1 MTQFQY
7 RATDFQGKIVEGSME
22 AGEERAVVQRLQE
35 RGLIPLRIGAGSAP
49 APAAR
54 ALSLPSFGG
63 GGKKVR
69 TKDLL
74 VFTQEMSTL
83 LGAGMPLD
91 RSLTTL
97 TTLAQGEELKRVT
110 SAVLQSVRGG
120 SSLAEAMAQHPKVF
134 PVLYVN
140 MVKAGEIGG
149 VLDEVLRRLVDYLT
163 NVQGL
168 RDEVRSAMT
177 YPILLTAVGGV
188 SVAILLVFVLPKFAT
203 MFADLGQALP
213 LSTRMMLAISDAF
226 TSVWTLPALVALGGG
241 GYGFWRYASTGPR
254 RYALDGWKLRLP
266 LLGSLLRRMEV
277 ARFGR
282 TLGTLLRSGVPMLQA
297 LDIVR
302 EVATNQ
308 VIGRAIGEVQVGV
321 REGAGMAP
329 PLGRSGAFP
338 PLALQ
343 MIAVGEDTGKLDE
356 MLLTVAD
363 YFDREVRN
371 EVKRLTSLL
380 EPAMI
385 LVMGLVV
392 GFMVISML
400 MAVFSI
406 NDINV

>member
-1 MTQFQY
+1 MAQYQY
-7 RATDFQGKIVEGSME
+7 RATDYQGKIVEGAIE
-22 AGEERAVVQRLQE
+22 AGEERAVVLRLQE
-35 RGLIPLRIGAGSAP
+35 RGLIPIRIAAGGATAAP
-49 APAAR
+49 RRLPIA
-54 ALSLPSFGG
+54 LPSFGG
-63 GGKKVR
+63 PRKVKN
-69 TKDLL
+69 KDVL
-74 VFTQEMSTL
+74 VFTQELSTL
-83 LGAGMPLD
+83 LKAGMPLD

-97 TTLAQGEELKRVT
+97 AELAPGDLKRVT
-110 SAVLQSVRGG
+110 TEVLNAVRGG
-120 SSLAEAMAQHPKVF
+120 TSLAAALAQHPKAF
-134 PVLYVN
+134 PPLYVN

-149 VLDEVLRRLVDYLT
+149 VLDEVLARLVDYLR
-163 NVQGL
+163 NVQEL

-177 YPILLTAVGGV
+177 YPILLTGVGAVSITV
-188 SVAILLVFVLPKFAT
+188 LLVFVLPKFAT

-213 LSTRMMLAISDAF
+213 LSTRMMLGISDLFTNIWTIPAVVAVVAGAF
-226 TSVWTLPALVALGGG
+226 GFYRYISTGKRR
-241 GYGFWRYASTGPR
+241 YGFDAF
-254 RYALDGWKLRLP
+254 KLRMP
-266 LLGSLLRRMEV
+266 VLGYLMRRMEV

-282 TLGTLLRSGVPMLQA
+282 TLGTLLRSGVPVLQA

-302 EVATNQ
+302 EVASNE
-308 VIGRAIGEVQVGV
+308 VISRAVAEVQVGV
-321 REGAGMAP
+321 REGAGMSG

-356 MLLTVAD
+356 MLLSTAD

-371 EVKRLTSLL
+371 EVKRLTSLI
-380 EPAMI
+380 EPVMI

>member
-1 MTQFQY
+1 MQFQY
-7 RATDFQGKIVEGSME
+7 RATDFQGKIVEGSIE
-22 AGEERAVVQRLQE
+22 AGEERAVVLRLQE

-49 APAAR
+49 VAATRVPLTLPA
-54 ALSLPSFGG
+54 FGRG
-63 GGKKVR
+63 RGVR

-74 VFTQEMSTL
+74 VFTQELSTL
-83 LGAGMPLD
+83 LAAGMPLD

-97 TTLAQGEELKRVT
+97 ADLTAGAELKKVT
-110 SAVLQSVRGG
+110 NEVLTSVRGG
-120 SSLAEAMAQHPKVF
+120 SSLAEALAQHPKVF
-134 PVLYVN
+134 PPLYVS

-149 VLDEVLRRLVDYLT
+149 VLDEVLRRLVDYLN
-163 NVQGL
+163 NVQEL

-177 YPILLTAVGGV
+177 YPILLTGVGAVSIG
-188 SVAILLVFVLPKFAT
+188 ILLVFVLPKFAT

-213 LSTRMMLAISDAF
+213 LSTRMMLGISHTV
-226 TSVWTLPALVALGGG
+226 TSVWILPLLVVVVGGG
-241 GYGFWRYASTGPR
+241 WALFRYLNTGSR
-254 RYALDGWKLRLP
+254 RYGLDAFKLRMP
-266 LLGSLLRRMEV
+266 VLGSLLRRMEV

-282 TLGTLLRSGVPMLQA
+282 TLGTLMHSGVPLLQA

-308 VIGRAIGEVQVGV
+308 VINRTIAEVQVGV
-321 REGAGMAP
+321 REGAGMSG
-329 PLGRSGAFP
+329 PLGRSGTFP

-356 MLLTVAD
+356 MLLSTAD

-371 EVKRLTSLL
+371 EVKRLTGLL
-380 EPAMI
+380 EPVMI

>member
-22 AGEERAVVQRLQE
+22 AGEERAVVLRLQE
-35 RGLIPLRIGAGSAP
+35 RGLIPLLIGAGSVP
-49 APAAR
+49 ATAAR
-54 ALSLPSFGG
+54 TVSLSSFGRKG
-63 GGKKVR
+63 VR

-74 VFTQEMSTL
+74 VFTQELSTL
-83 LGAGMPLD
+83 LAAGMPLD

-97 TTLAQGEELKRVT
+97 ADLTQGAELKRVT
-110 SAVLQSVRGG
+110 GEVLTSVRGG
-120 SSLAEAMAQHPKVF
+120 ASLAQGMGQHPKIF
-134 PVLYVN
+134 PPLYVS

-149 VLDEVLRRLVDYLT
+149 VLDEVLRRLVDYLASA
-163 NVQGL
+163 QEL

-177 YPILLTAVGGV
+177 YPILLTAVGAV
-188 SVAILLVFVLPKFAT
+188 SITILLVFVLPKFAT

-213 LSTRMMLAISDAF
+213 LSTRIMLGISDVF
-226 TSVWTLPALVALGGG
+226 SSVWILPTLLLLGGG
-241 GYGFWRYASTGPR
+241 SYGLFRYLNSGPR
-254 RYALDGWKLRLP
+254 RYGLDAFKLRMP
-266 LLGSLLRRMEV
+266 VFGYLLRRMEV

-282 TLGTLLRSGVPMLQA
+282 TLGTLLRSGVPVLQA

-302 EVATNQ
+302 EVVTNQ
-308 VIGRAIGEVQVGV
+308 VIGRAVSEVQVGV
-321 REGAGMAP
+321 REGAGMSG
-329 PLGRSGAFP
+329 PLGRSGVFP

-356 MLLTVAD
+356 MLLTTAD

-380 EPAMI
+380 EPVMI

-406 NDINV
+406 NDINI

>member
-7 RATDFQGKIVEGSME
+7 RATDFQGKVVEGSME
-22 AGEERAVVQRLQE
+22 AGEERAVVLRLQE
-35 RGLIPLRIGAGSAP
+35 RGLIPLLIGAGSVSGS
-49 APAAR
+49 AAR
-54 ALSLPSFGG
+54 TVGLSSFGRKG
-63 GGKKVR
+63 VS

-74 VFTQEMSTL
+74 VFTQELSTL
-83 LGAGMPLD
+83 LAAGMPLD

-97 TTLAQGEELKRVT
+97 ADLTQGAELKRVT
-110 SAVLQSVRGG
+110 GEVLTSVRGG
-120 SSLAEAMAQHPKVF
+120 ASLAQAMGQYPKVF
-134 PVLYVN
+134 PPLYVS

-149 VLDEVLRRLVDYLT
+149 VLDEVLRRLVDYLASA
-163 NVQGL
+163 QEL

-177 YPILLTAVGGV
+177 YPILLTAVGAV
-188 SVAILLVFVLPKFAT
+188 SVTILLVFVLPKFAT

-213 LSTRMMLAISDAF
+213 LSTRIMLGISDVF
-226 TSVWTLPALVALGGG
+226 SSIWILPGLLLLGGG
-241 GYGFWRYASTGPR
+241 SYGLFLYLNTGSR
-254 RYALDGWKLRLP
+254 RYGLDTWKLRMP
-266 LLGSLLRRMEV
+266 VFGSLLRRMEV

-282 TLGTLLRSGVPMLQA
+282 TLGTLLRSGVPVLQA

-302 EVATNQ
+302 EVVTNQ
-308 VIGRAIGEVQVGV
+308 VIGRAVSEVQVGV
-321 REGAGMAP
+321 REGAGMSG
-329 PLGRSGAFP
+329 PLGRSGVFP

-356 MLLTVAD
+356 MLLTTAD

-380 EPAMI
+380 EPVMI

-406 NDINV
+406 NDMNI

>member
-22 AGEERAVVQRLQE
+22 AGEERAVVLRLQE
-35 RGLIPLRIGAGSAP
+35 RGLIPLLIGAGSVP

-54 ALSLPSFGG
+54 TVSLASFGRKG
-63 GGKKVR
+63 VR

-74 VFTQEMSTL
+74 VFTQQLSTL
-83 LGAGMPLD
+83 LAAGMPLD

-97 TTLAQGEELKRVT
+97 ADLTQGAELKRVT
-110 SAVLQSVRGG
+110 GEVLTSVRGG
-120 SSLAEAMAQHPKVF
+120 ASLAQAMGQHPQVF
-134 PVLYVN
+134 PPLYVS

-149 VLDEVLRRLVDYLT
+149 VLDEVLRRLVDYLASA
-163 NVQGL
+163 QEL

-177 YPILLTAVGGV
+177 YPILLTAVGAV
-188 SVAILLVFVLPKFAT
+188 SITILLVFVLPKFAT

-213 LSTRMMLAISDAF
+213 LSTRIMLGISDVF
-226 TSVWTLPALVALGGG
+226 SSVWILPGLLLLGGG
-241 GYGFWRYASTGPR
+241 SYGLFRYLNSGPR
-254 RYALDGWKLRLP
+254 RYGLDAFKLRMP
-266 LLGSLLRRMEV
+266 VFGSLLRRMEV

-282 TLGTLLRSGVPMLQA
+282 TLGTLLRSGVPVLQA

-302 EVATNQ
+302 EVVTNQ
-308 VIGRAIGEVQVGV
+308 VIGRAVNEVQVGV
-321 REGAGMAP
+321 REGAGMSG
-329 PLGRSGAFP
+329 PLGRSGVFP

-356 MLLTVAD
+356 MLLTTAD

-380 EPAMI
+380 EPLMI

-406 NDINV
+406 NDINI

>member
-1 MTQFQY
+1 VTQFQY
-7 RATDFQGKIVEGSME
+7 RAADFQGKIVEGSME
-22 AGEERAVVQRLQE
+22 AGEERAVVLRLQE
-35 RGLIPLRIGAGSAP
+35 RGLIPLLIGAGGVAAP
-49 APAAR
+49 TRR
-54 ALSLPSFGG
+54 AVILSGFGRRG
-63 GGKKVR
+63 VR

-74 VFTQEMSTL
+74 VFTQELSTL
-83 LGAGMPLD
+83 LAAGMPLD

-97 TTLAQGEELKRVT
+97 ADLTQGAELKRAT
-110 SAVLQSVRGG
+110 GEVLTSVRGG
-120 SSLAEAMAQHPKVF
+120 ASLAQAMGQHPGIF
-134 PVLYVN
+134 PPLYVS

-149 VLDEVLRRLVDYLT
+149 VLDEVLRRLVDYLASA
-163 NVQGL
+163 QEL

-177 YPILLTAVGGV
+177 YPILLTAVGAV
-188 SVAILLVFVLPKFAT
+188 SITVLLVFVLPKFAT

-213 LSTRMMLAISDAF
+213 FSTRIMLGISDVF
-226 TSVWTLPALVALGGG
+226 SNIWVLPGLLLLGGG
-241 GYGFWRYASTGPR
+241 SYGLFRYLNTGSR
-254 RYALDGWKLRLP
+254 RYGLDTWKLRMP
-266 LLGSLLRRMEV
+266 VVGALLRRMEV

-282 TLGTLLRSGVPMLQA
+282 TLGTLLRSGVPVLQA

-308 VIGRAIGEVQVGV
+308 VISRAVSDVQVGV
-321 REGAGMAP
+321 REGAGMAG
-329 PLGRSGAFP
+329 PLGRSGVFP

-356 MLLTVAD
+356 MLLTTAD

-371 EVKRLTSLL
+371 EVKRLTTLL
-380 EPAMI
+380 EPVMI

-406 NDINV
+406 NDINI

>member
-1 MTQFQY
+1 
-7 RATDFQGKIVEGSME
+7 ME
-22 AGEERAVVQRLQE
+22 AAEERTVVQRLQE
-35 RGLIPLRIGAGSAP
+35 RGLIPLRIGTGGAP
-49 APAAR
+49 AVATGR
-54 ALSLPSFGG
+54 VLSLPSFGG
-63 GGKKVR
+63 GGGGSKKVR

-74 VFTQEMSTL
+74 VFTQELSTL
-83 LGAGMPLD
+83 LAAGMPLD

-97 TTLAQGEELKRVT
+97 TTLAQGQELRRVT
-110 SAVLQSVRGG
+110 GVVLQSVRGG
-120 SSLAEAMAQHPKVF
+120 TSLAEAMAQHPKVF
-134 PVLYVN
+134 PPLYVN

-149 VLDEVLRRLVDYLT
+149 VLDEVLRRLVDYLS
-163 NVQGL
+163 NAQEL
-168 RDEVRSAMT
+168 RDEIRSAMT
-177 YPILLTAVGGV
+177 YPILLTVVGGA

-203 MFADLGQALP
+203 MFADLGQTLP
-213 LSTRMMLAISDAF
+213 LSTRMMLGFSDLF
-226 TSVWTLPALVALGGG
+226 TSVWTVPGLIGVVALG
-241 GYGFWRYASTGPR
+241 YGLWRYANTGPR
-254 RYALDGWKLRLP
+254 RYGLDAFKLRLP
-266 LLGSLLRRMEV
+266 LFGSLLRRMEV

-282 TLGTLLRSGVPMLQA
+282 TLGTLLRSGVPVLQA

-308 VIGRAIGEVQVGV
+308 VIGRAIAEVQVGV

-356 MLLTVAD
+356 MLITIAD

>member
-1 MTQFQY
+1 VTQFQY

-22 AGEERAVVQRLQE
+22 AGEERAVVLRLQE
-35 RGLIPLRIGAGSAP
+35 RGLIPLRIGAGSV
-49 APAAR
+49 PAAAAR
-54 ALSLPSFGG
+54 TSSLASLGR
-63 GGKKVR
+63 KAVR

-74 VFTQEMSTL
+74 VFTQELSTL
-83 LGAGMPLD
+83 LAAGMPLD

-97 TTLAQGEELKRVT
+97 ADLTPGAELKRVT
-110 SAVLQSVRGG
+110 GEVLSSVRGG
-120 SSLAEAMAQHPKVF
+120 TSLAQAMGQHPKVF
-134 PVLYVN
+134 PPLYVS

-163 NVQGL
+163 SVQEL

-177 YPILLTAVGGV
+177 YPILLTAVGAV
-188 SVAILLVFVLPKFAT
+188 SITILLVFVLPKFAT

-213 LSTRMMLAISDAF
+213 VSTRIMLGISDVF
-226 TSVWTLPALVALGGG
+226 SSVWILPVVLVLGGG
-241 GYGFWRYASTGPR
+241 SYGLFRYLNSGPR
-254 RYALDGWKLRLP
+254 RYGLDAFKLRMP
-266 LLGSLLRRMEV
+266 VVGYLLRRMEV

-282 TLGTLLRSGVPMLQA
+282 TLGTLLRSGVPVLQA

-302 EVATNQ
+302 EVVTNQ
-308 VIGRAIGEVQVGV
+308 VIGRAVSEVQVGV
-321 REGAGMAP
+321 REGAGMSG

-338 PLALQ
+338 SLALQ

-380 EPAMI
+380 EPVMI

-406 NDINV
+406 NDINI

>member
-1 MTQFQY
+1 M
-7 RATDFQGKIVEGSME
+7 
-22 AGEERAVVQRLQE
+22 
-35 RGLIPLRIGAGSAP
+35 
-49 APAAR
+49 
-54 ALSLPSFGG
+54 
-63 GGKKVR
+63 
-69 TKDLL
+69 
-74 VFTQEMSTL
+74 
-83 LGAGMPLD
+83 
-91 RSLTTL
+91 
-97 TTLAQGEELKRVT
+97 
-110 SAVLQSVRGG
+110 
-120 SSLAEAMAQHPKVF
+120 
-134 PVLYVN
+134 
-140 MVKAGEIGG
+140 
-149 VLDEVLRRLVDYLT
+149 
-163 NVQGL
+163 
-168 RDEVRSAMT
+168 
-177 YPILLTAVGGV
+177 
-188 SVAILLVFVLPKFAT
+188 
-203 MFADLGQALP
+203 
-213 LSTRMMLAISDAF
+213 
-226 TSVWTLPALVALGGG
+226 LVAVAAG
-241 GYGFWRYASTGPR
+241 GYGLWRYASTGPR
-254 RYALDGWKLRLP
+254 RYGLDAWKLRLP
-266 LLGSLLRRMEV
+266 LFGALLRRMEV

-282 TLGTLLRSGVPMLQA
+282 TLGTLLRSGVPVLQA

-308 VIGRAIGEVQVGV
+308 VIGRAIAEVQVGV

-356 MLLTVAD
+356 MLITIAD